1 MSSAGSS
8 LGLARDFQS
17 PEFDAA
23 LFLERA
29 QAEAPLKQI
38 HAELEGHLV
47 SLKKKLYELIN
58 RDYADFI
65 LVSTK
70 LSGIESKVADLTT
83 PIETLLSEVHALRLV
98 LADELTAYNARLA
111 ERAEISDA
119 KRGLRRS
126 LRFLSSL
133 ENAERLLAIG
143 EEGTAAA
150 EDAAVATRESR
161 DSSRAQHE
169 RSASSHSEHAAAA
182 DDDAYWEGLIEAD
195 DSCDSAAALSPLQCS
210 HLETCAALE
219 RASHY
224 ALMLNADLELA
235 AAAASSTAVSSS
247 DAPATTTT
255 ATTTTQLLRS
265 MSVRAARVEAEVA
278 RRLRAVFSEIVSG
291 QHNARSDE
299 ALASCLRS
307 FAALGCGAEAE
318 KQFARV
324 VIQPFLEGALVNSF
338 YTRLVVNSIDL
349 IVRAIVLRMLITEL
363 HSIHHQIVD

>member
-1 MSSAGSS
+1 MSSAESAAGF
-8 LGLARDFQS
+8 ARDFQS

-29 QAEAPLKQI
+29 QMEAPLKQI

-98 LADELTAYNARLA
+98 LADELTAYNVRLA

-126 LRFLSSL
+126 LRFLNSL

-150 EDAAVATRESR
+150 EDAAIATRETR
-161 DSSRAQHE
+161 DSSRVQHE
-169 RSASSHSEHAAAA
+169 QAPSSHSEHAAAA
-182 DDDAYWEGLIEAD
+182 TAAADAYWEGLIEAD
-195 DSCDSAAALSPLQCS
+195 DSISDSTASLSTLQYS

-235 AAAASSTAVSSS
+235 ATAAATGSSNT
-247 DAPATTTT
+247 APASPGSS
-255 ATTTTQLLRS
+255 ATTSTQQLLRS

-278 RRLRAVFSEIVSG
+278 RRLRAVFSEIVVSG
-291 QHNARSDE
+291 QHSGAGSSNDA

-318 KQFARV
+318 KQFARA
-324 VIQPFLEGALVNSF
+324 VIQPYLEGALVF
-338 YTRLVVNSIDL
+338 
-349 IVRAIVLRMLITEL
+349 
-363 HSIHHQIVD
+363 

>member
-1 MSSAGSS
+1 MRSAESAAEF
-8 LGLARDFQS
+8 ARDFQS

-29 QAEAPLKQI
+29 QIEAPLKQI

-98 LADELTAYNARLA
+98 LADELTAYNVRLA

-126 LRFLSSL
+126 LRFLNSL

-150 EDAAVATRESR
+150 ENATIATRESR
-161 DSSRAQHE
+161 DSSRVQHE
-169 RSASSHSEHAAAA
+169 QSPSSHSEHAAAA
-182 DDDAYWEGLIEAD
+182 AAGDDAYWEGLIEAD
-195 DSCDSAAALSPLQCS
+195 ESISDSNAALSPLQHS

-235 AAAASSTAVSSS
+235 AAAA
-247 DAPATTTT
+247 ATG
-255 ATTTTQLLRS
+255 S
-265 MSVRAARVEAEVA
+265 
-278 RRLRAVFSEIVSG
+278 
-291 QHNARSDE
+291 
-299 ALASCLRS
+299 
-307 FAALGCGAEAE
+307 
-318 KQFARV
+318 
-324 VIQPFLEGALVNSF
+324 
-338 YTRLVVNSIDL
+338 
-349 IVRAIVLRMLITEL
+349 
-363 HSIHHQIVD
+363 

>member
-1 MSSAGSS
+1 MRSAESAAEF
-8 LGLARDFQS
+8 ARDFQS

-29 QAEAPLKQI
+29 QIEAPLKQI

-98 LADELTAYNARLA
+98 LADELTAYNVRLA

-126 LRFLSSL
+126 LRFLNSL

-150 EDAAVATRESR
+150 ENATIATRESR
-161 DSSRAQHE
+161 DSSRVQHE
-169 RSASSHSEHAAAA
+169 QSPSSHSEHAAAA
-182 DDDAYWEGLIEAD
+182 AAGDDAYWEGLIEAD
-195 DSCDSAAALSPLQCS
+195 
-210 HLETCAALE
+210 E
-219 RASHY
+219 
-224 ALMLNADLELA
+224 
-235 AAAASSTAVSSS
+235 
-247 DAPATTTT
+247 
-255 ATTTTQLLRS
+255 
-265 MSVRAARVEAEVA
+265 
-278 RRLRAVFSEIVSG
+278 
-291 QHNARSDE
+291 
-299 ALASCLRS
+299 
-307 FAALGCGAEAE
+307 
-318 KQFARV
+318 
-324 VIQPFLEGALVNSF
+324 
-338 YTRLVVNSIDL
+338 
-349 IVRAIVLRMLITEL
+349 
-363 HSIHHQIVD
+363 